1 MIIDI
6 KYFYSSISKKLL
18 DNSIKFARHH
28 LQLKREYFII
38 IQHARK
44 SFLYN
49 MEIPWYK
56 KNTNLLDIV
65 MAAYDGAEVC
75 EIVGFFLLNKFAK
88 NI

>member
-1 MIIDI
+1 
-6 KYFYSSISKKLL
+6 
-18 DNSIKFARHH
+18 
-28 LQLKREYFII
+28 
-38 IQHARK
+38 
-44 SFLYN
+44 

>member
-6 KYFYSSISKKLL
+6 KHFYSSISKKLL
-18 DNSIKFARHH
+18 DNSIKFAWHH
-28 LQLKREYFII
+28 LQLKREYFNI

-49 MEIPWYK
+49 MEIP
-56 KNTNLLDIV
+56 
-65 MAAYDGAEVC
+65 AYDGAEVC